1 MNNTEYYEKLQL
13 QIAKLEALKSQG
25 IPVAQGIIGQ
35 TLCEDDLFF
44 CASLNRCINLIA
56 GFEHM
61 LEERNLTCAGALLR
75 ILLDTCMRT
84 YAAYIA
90 DDQMSVI
97 RCVID
102 GNRIDKL
109 KDKKGNFLKDFYLK
123 EELNKIDN
131 QFTQVY
137 EQACGFVHL
146 SSKAFFQTVE
156 KCEDNGFG
164 FYIGTDLPEKF
175 NPILLECV
183 NEFVHYMKLF
193 YWLLDP
199 VVESKKRFDETQQ

>member
-56 GFEHM
+56 GFERM
-61 LEERNLTCAGALLR
+61 LKERNLTCAGALLR

-102 GNRIDKL
+102 GNRIDRL
-109 KDKKGNFLKDFYLK
+109 KDKNGNLLKDFYLK
-123 EELNKIDN
+123 DELNKSIISLLTYMSKLVVM
-131 QFTQVY
+131 FIC
-137 EQACGFVHL
+137 QAKH
-146 SSKAFFQTVE
+146 FFR
-156 KCEDNGFG
+156 
-164 FYIGTDLPEKF
+164 L
-175 NPILLECV
+175 
-183 NEFVHYMKLF
+183 
-193 YWLLDP
+193 
-199 VVESKKRFDETQQ
+199 